1 MIKIKDALTSSLG
14 KKILNALTAIGA
26 VLFVIVH
33 LAGNLTIY
41 GGAEALNGYAAKL
54 HALGPLLPV
63 LEIGL
68 LAVFVIHIVT
78 AIMLTVENSG
88 ARSEDYVAS
97 RSSKKGPS
105 KWSFASVRMIISG
118 LVLLVFLGIHV
129 AQFRLAP
136 YWKEGVGADYYKHLY
151 TDVWTAFQD
160 PVWVGAYT
168 IAMVFLGFHLRHG
181 IWSMLQS
188 VGAMNSRWSKTIYA
202 AAFVIA
208 VLLAVGFLM
217 LPVSVFMGWTPA
229 PPTP

>member
-26 VLFVIVH
+26 VLFVVVH

-41 GGAEALNGYAAKL
+41 GGAEALNGYAEKL

-68 LAVFVIHIVT
+68 LAVFVVHIVT

-105 KWSFASVRMIISG
+105 NWSFASVRMIISG

-136 YWKEGVGADYYKHLY
+136 YWQEGVDHEYYHNLY
-151 TDVWTAFQD
+151 DMVWTTFQD

-168 IAMVFLGFHLRHG
+168 VAMVFLGFHLRHG
-181 IWSMLQS
+181 VWSMLQS
-188 VGAMNSRWSKTIYA
+188 VGAMNSRWSKTIYSV
-202 AAFVIA
+202 AFIVAIL
-208 VLLAVGFLM
+208 VAVGFLM
-217 LPVSVFMGWTPA
+217 LPVSVYMQWTPA
-229 PPTP
+229 P